1 MSTSSIDRVAV
12 VGAGT
17 MGAQIAA
24 HLANCGLPAYLLDI
38 LPAELTPEEQKRG
51 LTLESPAVRSRVA
64 RAGLER
70 VRGLRP
76 SPFYDPAAEAR
87 ITCGNTTDH
96 GAWLAEADW
105 IVEAVVERLEVK
117 RAVHAWIE

>member
-1 MSTSSIDRVAV
+1 MRVVPHRSAFFRAARGRRPPGVTAMPASTDSIARVAV

-24 HLANCGLPAYLLDI
+24 HLANCGVSSSLLDT
-38 LPAELTPEEQKRG
+38 LPAELAAEEQARG

-76 SPFYDPAAEAR
+76 PPFYDPAAADL
-87 ITCGNTTDH
+87 ITCGNT
-96 GAWLAEADW
+96 
-105 IVEAVVERLEVK
+105 
-117 RAVHAWIE
+117 